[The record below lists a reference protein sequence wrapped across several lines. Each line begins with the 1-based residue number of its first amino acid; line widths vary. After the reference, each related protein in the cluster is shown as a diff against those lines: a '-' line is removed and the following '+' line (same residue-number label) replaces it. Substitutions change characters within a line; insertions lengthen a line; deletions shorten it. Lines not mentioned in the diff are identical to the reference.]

1 MLDTVINLPA
11 VILGFGALI
20 FFHELGHFVA
30 AKWAGVRTGAFAVGM
45 GPVLLSWR
53 RGIGLVA
60 GSTQARV
67 VEMTGSPADKL
78 TDEELAHHGL
88 GETEYSL
95 RLLPLG
101 GFVSMLGQEDG
112 KPEAVSDDP
121 RSYNLAPVGKRMV
134 IISAGVVMNLILAI
148 VLFVIAFGIG
158 VKFEAP
164 VIGSTQLGGPATRAG
179 LLPGDTI
186 TKVNGASVSTFK
198 DVDVSA
204 AMAKPDEAL
213 LLEWTRDGQVL
224 EASVLPEVGPRGLLS
239 LGILPA
245 ASATLRSDLD
255 DVMSQ
260 KLWSAA
266 GLASVP
272 GGSVLTHLDGEPVT
286 SFSQAAERGVST
298 RAPRLRF
305 STPEGGVVEVPVG
318 TTSVLPVLDQESAER
333 GWAGLSP
340 VPQID
345 SIADGAPSEGLLE
358 PGDRFAE
365 LEGVAWPSIAEI
377 QSLIANSTNPKATIQ
392 RGDAILE
399 LDLVLRSDGKLGIG
413 LSPATGP
420 LQLTGPRVGE
430 EFGLP
435 RGLALPGG
443 LDFVEFAQSISDLPE
458 PKIVIDGNTYSIN
471 LTQEDREAAKSLKRT
486 LALSPSFFEPESVT
500 LQGSI
505 PFEAASMGTKET
517 VKWIT
522 LTYLTIDRLVR
533 GSVEVKQL
541 HGPVGILDVGAKTAA
556 QGFTYLLF
564 FLGLLSVNLAVLNFL
579 PLPVVDGGHMIFLAW
594 EGVTGRPPS
603 VTFQKW
609 ATMLGLGLL
618 GSLFVVTFFNDL
630 SRLFG

>member
-1 MLDTVINLPA
+1 MLDTVLNLPA

-20 FFHELGHFVA
+20 FFHELGHFLA

-67 VEMTGSPADKL
+67 IELAGEPADKL
-78 TDEELAHHGL
+78 TDAQLSEHGL

-121 RSYNLAPVGKRMV
+121 RSYNLAPVPKRMV

-148 VLFVIAFGIG
+148 VLFVVAFGIG

-164 VIGSTQLGGPATRAG
+164 VVGSTQLGGPAEQAG
-179 LLPGDTI
+179 LLPGDRI
-186 TKVNGASVSTFK
+186 THVDGAAVSTFK
-198 DVDVSA
+198 DVDVVA
-204 AMAKPDEAL
+204 AMAKPEVPLQVQWSRNAQPYEA
-213 LLEWTRDGQVL
+213 TI
-224 EASVLPEVGPRGLLS
+224 LPEVGPRGLLS
-239 LGILPA
+239 LGLLPA

-255 DVMSQ
+255 DATSQ
-260 KLWSAA
+260 DLWSTA
-266 GLASVP
+266 GLSAVP
-272 GGSVLTHLDGEPVT
+272 PGSQLTHLDGTAVS
-286 SFSQAAERGVST
+286 SFSEAAAKPLSSLNS
-298 RAPRLRF
+298 RLRF
-305 STPEGGVVEVPVG
+305 STLEGGMVEVPAA
-318 TTSVLPVLDQESAER
+318 TTCILPLLSEGDSER
-333 GWAGLSP
+333 GWAGFIP
-340 VPQID
+340 VPRID
-345 SIADGAPSEGLLE
+345 TIADGAPCAELLL

-365 LEGVAWPSIAEI
+365 LEGVAWPSISEI
-377 QSLIANSTNPKATIQ
+377 QALIAASDQPRAVVQ
-392 RGDAILE
+392 RGDE
-399 LDLVLRSDGKLGIG
+399 RLDVVLPLRSDGKLGIG
-413 LSPATGP
+413 LSAASNP
-420 LQLTGPRVGE
+420 LQLTGDHLEQKIGAVRGSIVVG
-430 EFGLP
+430 
-435 RGLALPGG
+435 AS
-443 LDFVEFAQSISDLPE
+443 DFVDFAQSTSALTDPVLNTNAGSFSVELSPE
-458 PKIVIDGNTYSIN
+458 ERDASG
-471 LTQEDREAAKSLKRT
+471 SLKRT

-500 LQGSI
+500 LQGAI

-594 EGVTGRPPS
+594 EGITGRPPS

-618 GSLFVVTFFNDL
+618 GSLFVITFFNDL
-630 SRLFG
+630 VRLFG

>member
-45 GPVLLSWR
+45 GPVLISWR
-53 RGIGLVA
+53 RGIGFVA
-60 GSTQARV
+60 GSSQSRV
-67 VEMTGSPADKL
+67 VELTGSPADKL
-78 TDEELAHHGL
+78 TDEQLAQHGL

-112 KPEAVSDDP
+112 KPDKVSDDP

-148 VLFVIAFGIG
+148 VLFVVAFGIG

-164 VIGSTQLGGPATRAG
+164 VIGTIQIGGPAARAG

-186 TKVNGASVSTFK
+186 TKVNGALVSTFK

-204 AMAKPDEAL
+204 AMAKPDAAL
-213 LLEWTRDGQVL
+213 QIEWTRDGLVQ

-255 DVMSQ
+255 DVMSH

-266 GLASVP
+266 GLDSVP
-272 GGSVLTHLDGEPVT
+272 PGSILSHLDGEPVT
-286 SFSQAAERGVST
+286 SFSQAADRGVTS

-305 STPEGGVVEVPVG
+305 ATPEGGVVEVPVR
-318 TTSVLPVLDQESAER
+318 TTSVLPLISEDGTER

-345 SIADGAPSEGLLE
+345 SIADGSPSESLLE

-365 LEGVAWPSIAEI
+365 LEGVAWPSITEI
-377 QSLIANSTNPKATIQ
+377 QSLIANSVSPRATIQ
-392 RGDAILE
+392 RGESLIELE
-399 LDLVLRSDGKLGIG
+399 LLLRSDGKLGIG
-413 LSPATGP
+413 LSPASNP
-420 LQLTGPRVGE
+420 LQLTGPRIGE
-430 EFGLP
+430 EFAVP
-435 RGLALPGG
+435 RGLVLTGDI
-443 LDFVEFAQSISDLPE
+443 DFVEFAQTLSAMSE
-458 PKIVIDGNTYSIN
+458 PQIMTDGGSYPIE
-471 LTQEDREAAKSLKRT
+471 LTQDERDAANALKRT
-486 LALSPSFFEPESVT
+486 VGLSPSFFEPESVT

-505 PFEAASMGTKET
+505 PFEAAAMGTKET

-556 QGFTYLLF
+556 QGLTYLLF

-609 ATMLGLGLL
+609 ATMIGLGLL
-618 GSLFVVTFFNDL
+618 GSLFAVTFFNDL